1 VEALIR
7 WRHPERGL
15 LLPGSFIR
23 AAEQTAV
30 SDDLADWVAQEAC
43 RQAREWHDAGL
54 HPTISINVSPDQLRA
69 PAFARRFLDQIERH
83 GLVPS
88 NFGIEL
94 IESAWTVDA
103 LTTLPVIAD
112 LRATGV
118 YLAIDDFG
126 AGYSS
131 LARLRELE
139 FDVLKVDRGLLRDVP
154 ADATAIAVLRAIL
167 DLARAC
173 GSWVVVEGVET
184 EPQRRFLAEHGVDMV
199 QGFHLGRPQ
208 PAEQAAPL
216 LARRLLGHKRNSLIG
231 VGT

>member
-1 VEALIR
+1 MEALIR

-54 HPTISINVSPDQLRA
+54 HPTISINVSPDQLPA
-69 PAFARRFLDQIERH
+69 PAFARRFLDQIERY

-126 AGYSS
+126 AG
-131 LARLRELE
+131 
-139 FDVLKVDRGLLRDVP
+139 
-154 ADATAIAVLRAIL
+154 
-167 DLARAC
+167 
-173 GSWVVVEGVET
+173 
-184 EPQRRFLAEHGVDMV
+184 
-199 QGFHLGRPQ
+199 
-208 PAEQAAPL
+208 
-216 LARRLLGHKRNSLIG
+216 
-231 VGT
+231 